1 MVRLL
6 IILLTSFITVSGFV
20 YGDDEANSE
29 QNEVYQLGEIS
40 ISPGKFSIEES
51 SPSLYLIPKSQ
62 MDKLPLIDNDIYR
75 SVQNLPGVVSDDY
88 SARFS
93 LRGGDRNE
101 ISVRLDGMEL
111 FDPYH
116 LQDFGGATSI
126 IDLGI
131 VKRADLFTG
140 GFPAE
145 HGDAMSGIFDIVS
158 GGTAVEK
165 IKGNVGIDL
174 INASMIIN
182 IPLFDS
188 SLLTSVRTGY
198 IDLLMGL
205 MQSDEIFKPKYYDIY
220 SKFTRNI
227 LQSDLLSAHILYAGD
242 SNLIDRIGVEDDIE
256 SSYQN
261 GMIWGKWSHLIGNK
275 HYWNSYAFFGRSGR
289 DKREGID
296 GKDIRSASYFGLKDE
311 ISYGISENLTLKSG
325 FRWQY
330 AKADYDYYLNK
341 NEVITS
347 IDTEIDGWDVNG
359 YVQSEWNVNKWF
371 GSNFGMRFLYQNF
384 GEYYSFM
391 PRIAVAI
398 RPIYN
403 LTIRSAYGR
412 YDQPVHVINLPVEE
426 GIDEAKPP
434 EKAMHYILSAEYLPK
449 ANFLIKTEAYYKQFD
464 NLVGRILDYGRKE
477 RNIISPKSGTAKGIE
492 LYINQSPSSN
502 LSWGLGYALSKSDVK
517 TDIGT
522 IPRDYDR
529 RHSLTLNIDY
539 AVLVDGWINLIW
551 RYHSGDPYT
560 KAWYEKINDKW
571 EKRYGIPNNDRLPPY
586 HSLDVRFTK
595 NYQFKKWSLNFY
607 FQIMN
612 LYNRKNV
619 HEYSFSEMTDAE
631 GNIYYQRNVEGFLP
645 ILPTLGINAQF

>member
-1 MVRLL
+1 MRL
-6 IILLTSFITVSGFV
+6 IVILVIFFILAPTIA
-20 YGDDEANSE
+20 YGDDEGKSE

-40 ISPGKFSIEES
+40 VSPGKFSIGES
-51 SPSLYLIPKSQ
+51 IPSLYLIPKSQ

-75 SVQNLPGVVSDDY
+75 SVQNLPGVVADDY

-101 ISVRLDGMEL
+101 ITVRLDGMEL

-116 LQDFGGATSI
+116 LQDFGGAISI

-131 VKRADLFTG
+131 VKHADLFTG

-145 HGDAMSGIFDIVS
+145 YGDAMSGVFDITS
-158 GGTAVEK
+158 GGTIIDK
-165 IKGNVGIDL
+165 LKGNAGIDL

-182 IPLFDS
+182 APLFNS

-220 SKFTRNI
+220 SKFTHNI
-227 LQSDLLSAHILYAGD
+227 SPSDLLSVHILYAGD
-242 SNLIDRIGVEDDIE
+242 SNLIDRAGLEDDIE

-261 GMIWGKWSHLIGNK
+261 GMIWGRWSHLISDK
-275 HYWNSYAFFGRSGR
+275 YYWNSYAFLGKTGR
-289 DKREGID
+289 DKYEGVD

-311 ISYGISENLTLKSG
+311 MSYGISDNLTLKSG
-325 FRWQY
+325 FNWRY

-347 IDTEIDGWDVNG
+347 VNTNVDGWDTNG
-359 YVQSEWNVNKWF
+359 YIQSEWKIGKWL
-371 GSNFGMRFLYQNF
+371 GSNIGIRFFYQDFGK
-384 GEYYSFM
+384 YYSIM
-391 PRIAVAI
+391 PRIAIAI
-398 RPIYN
+398 RPLDN
-403 LTIRSAYGR
+403 LTFRCAYGR
-412 YDQPVHVINLPVEE
+412 YDQPVQVINLPIEE
-426 GIDEAKPP
+426 GIDEVPPP
-434 EKAMHYILSAEYLPK
+434 EKATHYILSVEYLPK

-464 NLVGRILDYGRKE
+464 DLVGRILDYGRKE
-477 RNIISPKSGTAKGIE
+477 QNFILPESGNAKGIE
-492 LYINQSPSSN
+492 IYINHSFLSN

-517 TDIGT
+517 TDSMT

-529 RHSLTLNIDY
+529 RHSFTLNIDY

-560 KAWYEKINDKW
+560 KAWYEKVDDKW
-571 EKRYGIPNNDRLPPY
+571 EKKYGTPNGNRLPPY

-595 NYQFKKWSLNFY
+595 NYQFNKWSLSFY

-619 HEYSFSEMTDAE
+619 HEYSFLEMTDSE

-645 ILPTLGINAQF
+645 ILPTIGLNVQF